1 MAWIPVQEMLYLQL
15 LPGCSSNSSS
25 AETEQ
30 MIWIVTPG
38 FSPPTQKA
46 DLAGMFTGGTQQQ
59 SREMEGEKG
68 FWPIANS
75 CVFFSASS
83 NRRPSDGGAIPS
95 EKVYRGSHSASYPA
109 SLAPISHPLPS
120 NYCSFHLTST
130 PKTLS
135 LQLHHPSSWQTGSSS
150 RLSHDWSL
158 CSL

>member
-1 MAWIPVQEMLYLQL
+1 M
-15 LPGCSSNSSS
+15 
-25 AETEQ
+25 
-30 MIWIVTPG
+30 PG

-46 DLAGMFTGGTQQQ
+46 DLAGMFIGGTQQQ

-83 NRRPSDGGAIPS
+83 NRRPSDGGAIPL
-95 EKVYRGSHSASYPA
+95 EKVYRGSHSASHPP

-120 NYCSFHLTST
+120 NYCSFHLTSAT

-135 LQLHHPSSWQTGSSS
+135 LSSFIAPLPDKLAPPTLFPMTGVCAPFRKAAHTFRTVGAISMTPCAV
-150 RLSHDWSL
+150 RTRKN
-158 CSL
+158 CKFTT